1 MNPSPSR
8 LEHLVT
14 QMKWRLEEGNGEAI
28 YEIGVEDNG
37 ILTGLNEADL
47 QASLSTLEKMANRC
61 ILIIINIIDTIQCNT
76 PLSTS
81 VNVIAPEMLHGAK
94 YTQSHLYANHKT
106 SYMTTTTANIGVLH
120 YTFNSFIA
128 LFSTHK
134 QTHSDCASYVCFL
147 M

>member
-61 ILIIINIIDTIQCNT
+61 ILLVLLIQYNA
-76 PLSTS
+76 
-81 VNVIAPEMLHGAK
+81 V
-94 YTQSHLYANHKT
+94 HLYQQVSMLLHQKCYMVPNTLSHT
-106 SYMTTTTANIGVLH
+106 SMPIL
-120 YTFNSFIA
+120 
-128 LFSTHK
+128 K
-134 QTHSDCASYVCFL
+134 QVK
-147 M
+147 

>member
-61 ILIIINIIDTIQCNT
+61 ILLILLLQYNT

-81 VNVIAPEMLHGAK
+81 VNVIAL
-94 YTQSHLYANHKT
+94 
-106 SYMTTTTANIGVLH
+106 V
-120 YTFNSFIA
+120 
-128 LFSTHK
+128 
-134 QTHSDCASYVCFL
+134 D
-147 M
+147 